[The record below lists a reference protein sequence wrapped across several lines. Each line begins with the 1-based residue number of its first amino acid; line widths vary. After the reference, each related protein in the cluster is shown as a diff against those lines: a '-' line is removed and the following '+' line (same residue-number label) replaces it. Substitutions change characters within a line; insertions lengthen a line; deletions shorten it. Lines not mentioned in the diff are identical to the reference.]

1 MLALLL
7 ALTLGLFSSPVMAEV
22 LCGKSFSHPAALGI
36 EMLDEPGTE
45 LLSHDERY
53 FSIAE
58 DKHQRYWTFTRET
71 HPAHP
76 AAVCRQLKQVDG
88 ELLLDMNISCA
99 GPQVACDALAED
111 FKKLNAAMAADIKR
125 KL

>member
-1 MLALLL
+1 MRALLL
-7 ALTLGLFSSPVMAEV
+7 ALTFGLLTSPVMAET
-22 LCGKSFSHPAALGI
+22 LCGKSFDNPAALAI
-36 EMLDEPGTE
+36 EMLDEPDTE
-45 LLSHDERY
+45 LLNHDALY

-58 DKHQRYWTFTRET
+58 DKHERYWTFTRET

-76 AAVCRQLKQVDG
+76 AAICRRLEQVDG

-99 GPQVACDALAED
+99 GPKVACDVLVED